1 MWIKEKMF
9 FLQILW
15 NSLANFL
22 KTLLTNI
29 DAIED
34 YAHLILMDHKNRMNE
49 QLFEFDLTV

>member
-22 KTLLTNI
+22 KALLTNI

-34 YAHLILMDHKNRMNE
+34 DAHLILMDHKNRMNE